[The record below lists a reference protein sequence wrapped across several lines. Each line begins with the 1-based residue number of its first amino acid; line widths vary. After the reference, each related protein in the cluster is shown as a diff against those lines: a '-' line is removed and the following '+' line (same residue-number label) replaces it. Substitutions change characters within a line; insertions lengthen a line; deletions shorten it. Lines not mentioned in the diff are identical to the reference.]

1 MEGNPG
7 TLGLSAGDANL
18 AMVSQVRCTGVIS
31 GAGWNDFSG
40 AVGTA
45 GVGVRWNIPVVYR
58 VPVAPAWRSCVG
70 TRLSVAA
77 FLAPC

>member
-1 MEGNPG
+1 MAGNLG
-7 TLGLSAGDANL
+7 TLGSGPVAVTLE
-18 AMVSQVRCTGVIS
+18 MVSQVRCTGVIS